1 MKINNQNMFEN
12 YDKKPYSI
20 TDHGIKYVHEGMVYE
35 KLFKEILDM
44 VGNER
49 ELIKWHEEHS
59 FASKVI
65 SKTDHKVK
73 LKNKIQVKSLF
84 ASSACVTIM
93 IASSLLFQFP
103 YNLMAVLPFSAPLY
117 FNSKHIWDNLHDK
130 K

>member
-1 MKINNQNMFEN
+1 
-12 YDKKPYSI
+12 
-20 TDHGIKYVHEGMVYE
+20 MVYE
-35 KLFKEILDM
+35 KSFKEISDM
-44 VGNER
+44 VRNER
-49 ELIKWHEEHS
+49 ELIKCYKKYS
-59 FASKVI
+59 FASKAI
-65 SKTDHKVK
+65 SKTDHKAK

-103 YNLMAVLPFSAPLY
+103 YNLMAILPFSAPLY

>member
-73 LKNKIQVKSLF
+73 LKNKIQVKSDGY
-84 ASSACVTIM
+84 VHTIKS
-93 IASSLLFQFP
+93 ILVDAKDKIIFY
-103 YNLMAVLPFSAPLY
+103 YNAR
-117 FNSKHIWDNLHDK
+117 
-130 K
+130 

>member
-1 MKINNQNMFEN
+1 MFEPYN
-12 YDKKPYSI
+12 KKPYSI
-20 TDHGIKYVHEGMVYE
+20 TAHGVKYVNEGMVYD
-35 KLFKEILDM
+35 KLFKEILMM

-49 ELIKWHEEHS
+49 ELIKWHEKYS
-59 FASKVI
+59 FASKVV
-65 SKTDHKVK
+65 SKTDHKAK
-73 LKNKIQVKSLF
+73 LKNKIRVRSLF
-84 ASSACVTIM
+84 ASSACVAIM